1 MNQYIPNHKV
11 PLTNHGH
18 EQALE
23 AGKLL
28 KSLLKED
35 DSICFYTSP
44 YLRARQTT
52 NDIIEGIKDTG
63 VKYVIEEEPRMR
75 EQDFGNFQSTK
86 EEMQRIWVERAKYGH
101 FFYRIPYGESA
112 ADVYDRCASFDAS
125 LFRHFARDTF
135 PSILVLVT
143 HGIWARVFLM
153 KWFRWTV
160 EYFEDLQNVPH
171 CTWIVMEKDPK
182 TQKYRL
188 NTHLQTW
195 SELKDQQ
202 RAKKLKEDTS
212 DELRLTTNGQ
222 LDDNE
227 MNTVAVAAAKAKD
240 EQVKR
245 SLETMRKYEVLF
257 KNNNT
262 KEAGI

>member
-1 MNQYIPNHKV
+1 V

-18 EQALE
+18 KQALE

-28 KSLLKED
+28 RSFLKKD

-52 NDIIEGIKDTG
+52 DDIIKGLGDTD
-63 VKYVIEEEPRMR
+63 VDYVIHEEPRMR
-75 EQDFGNFQSTK
+75 EQDFGNFQSPK

-112 ADVYDRCASFDAS
+112 ADVYDRCASFNAT
-125 LFRHFARDTF
+125 LFRHFAQDTF

-153 KWFRWTV
+153 KWFRWSV

-171 CTWIVMEKDPK
+171 CTWIVMEKNPK
-182 TQKYRL
+182 TEKYCL

-195 SELKDQQ
+195 SELEDQQ
-202 RAKKLKEDTS
+202 RAEKLKEDTS
-212 DELRLTTNGQ
+212 DELKLSSNRQ

-227 MNTVAVAAAKAKD
+227 INTVADAVARAKD

-245 SLETMRKYEVLF
+245 SIETMRNYHSLF
-257 KNNNT
+257 QDHK
-262 KEAGI
+262 KKSGCSKHH